1 MYRVL
6 NFDTFDFK
14 GVDKDDEGRDRA
26 TDIMLYPESSTAEK
40 VFILVGYVGISFW
53 SEWNCYLTCLEG
65 L

>member
-40 VFILVGYVGISFW
+40 VFILVGYVGISF
-53 SEWNCYLTCLEG
+53 
-65 L
+65 

>member
-1 MYRVL
+1 
-6 NFDTFDFK
+6 
-14 GVDKDDEGRDRA
+14 
-26 TDIMLYPESSTAEK
+26 MLYPESSTAEK